1 MNIVLIGFRGT
12 GKTDVGRRLA
22 EKLDLSLIQ
31 TDELIVKRARMP
43 ISKIVENYGWSV
55 FRDMESEIVEEVG
68 RVDNCVI
75 DTGGGIILRKA
86 NVNNLR
92 RNGKLIL
99 LKADVATIIE
109 RIKDNKER
117 PSLTGVKSFIEEVKE
132 VLKERRI
139 KYEEAADFTI
149 DTTRLTVDEVAD
161 EIINFLK
168 GSKIF
173 SA

>member
-86 NVNNLR
+86 NVKNLR